1 MRAALVSERYDEKSA
16 NEKANIGTRHSDTYA
31 IVWMRECMYEYV
43 CCVNVSLRMCWSS
56 ASDIERY
63 PSSEGKIEIKYGSLG
78 IREMLRFRVC
88 CTVYSVSSWFKKEST
103 RKKNILHITFV
114 SMNFIEIQVL
124 KTNCG

>member
-1 MRAALVSERYDEKSA
+1 MKRVRTRKQILAHAIQIRMRLCGCVS
-16 NEKANIGTRHSDTYA
+16 
-31 IVWMRECMYEYV
+31 VYEYV

-56 ASDIERY
+56 ASDIELY

-103 RKKNILHITFV
+103 RKKNILQITFV